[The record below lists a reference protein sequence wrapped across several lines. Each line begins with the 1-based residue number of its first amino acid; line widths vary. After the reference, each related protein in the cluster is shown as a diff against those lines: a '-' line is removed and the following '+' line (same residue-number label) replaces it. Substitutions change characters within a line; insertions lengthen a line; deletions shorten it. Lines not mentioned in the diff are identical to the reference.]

1 MPLRSPSD
9 PSDAAGPSGSPD
21 PSTRDRI
28 LSGAEAL
35 FAERGFDGTSMRDVA
50 ARVGLNA
57 ASLYNHFASKQA
69 LYEAV
74 LERGIAPLLQEIAR
88 AASTP
93 TPPGPEVGDAIIDAL
108 MRHLE
113 RTPHLPRLV
122 QHEAVR
128 GGENLASLARRFI
141 RPLFSEGLS
150 ALKRSPEAAR
160 FEERELPLLIA
171 AWMHIVFGHFA
182 MAPLL
187 AEVLDEDP
195 LSRASLAT
203 QTRFLKKLSR
213 LLLGRAQPGGDPDE
227 AR

>member
-1 MPLRSPSD
+1 MTRDARPSA
-9 PSDAAGPSGSPD
+9 PADAPD
-21 PSTRDRI
+21 APTRDRI
-28 LSGAEAL
+28 LSAAEAL
-35 FAERGFDGTSMRDVA
+35 FAAHGFDGTSMRDVA

-88 AASTP
+88 AASHP
-93 TPPGPEVGDAIIDAL
+93 APPGPELGDAVIDAL
-108 MRHLE
+108 MHQLG

-128 GGENLASLARRFI
+128 GGEHLARLARRFI
-141 RPLFSEGLS
+141 RPLFSEGLA
-150 ALKRSPEAAR
+150 ALKRSPEAGR

-187 AEVLDEDP
+187 GEVLDEDP
-195 LSRASLAT
+195 LSPTTLEA
-203 QTRFLKKLSR
+203 QTRFLRKLSR
-213 LLLGRAQPGGDPDE
+213 LLLASAPSGGED
-227 AR
+227 R

>member
-1 MPLRSPSD
+1 MSPHRPSG
-9 PSDAAGPSGSPD
+9 PSHGALPPGSSDAP
-21 PSTRDRI
+21 TRDRI
-28 LSGAEAL
+28 LDAAEAL
-35 FAERGFDGTSMRDVA
+35 FAERGFDGASMRDVA
-50 ARVGLNA
+50 AGAGLNA

-74 LERGIAPLLQEIAR
+74 LERGVAPLLEEIAR
-88 AASTP
+88 AAGTP
-93 TPPGPEVGDAIIDAL
+93 HPPGPEVGDAIIDAL
-108 MRHLE
+108 MRHLG

-141 RPLFSEGLS
+141 RPLFSEGLA

-195 LSRASLAT
+195 LSPTTLEA
-203 QTRFLKKLSR
+203 QTRFLRKLSR
-213 LLLGRAQPGGDPDE
+213 LLLASGPPEGGD
-227 AR
+227 R